1 MRLLFFVEPL
11 IEMGRP
17 YWKDYWANIYG
28 KIIRTLEKSTNTFEY
43 CMAFNEPISQKF
55 EHRDNVKEV
64 VFTQEELLAF
74 PGKNYLDL
82 SIDWYKGTFSQEQL
96 DYCTDLVKNKFG
108 DFSPDVV
115 FTLTPVPYIKQAFPA
130 ALILHME
137 VSLFSRPPYPL
148 SYQLDP
154 CGVYFHSFLIRN
166 KKQLQQYK
174 IDSRQRQQLETF
186 KKEVQRLFSETC
198 PFKETMLGEK
208 NKFDYLI
215 LVPLQ
220 LSGTYA
226 FDALCE
232 FRSQYDFLDHVLR
245 NVPQNIGV
253 VVTTHP
259 EYDILE
265 RDTIRY
271 LSSKYPH
278 FIYHEEFKEYTTI
291 SQYLIAYVDA
301 VVTVGSSVGLQ
312 TLIWDKKLIE
322 IGYSHLDCIAD
333 AHSLNDLQEVLAKS
347 NRDKS
352 PIAYWLITRYAIQEK
367 YIFDP
372 VWLTSFISK
381 MVKRYREEKLNFES
395 FEVINEEEKLFS
407 ELKESLDINIPY
419 FSSNLSLSELHR
431 IVEQYGLS
439 HSRQHAKLY
448 IDVGAGFSNQRVIVK
463 KIKGDETALE
473 YVLTDDNIKQL
484 MFVPLTTQHS
494 LNLNSILIVDEQNN
508 VYPVNDLSNTNALL
522 NIDKLLIFNT
532 ENPNIII
539 DVSQFVNKI
548 QKLIINLHYREIGI
562 SLLKQLPEYL
572 NDYRFAWIQFFKKI
586 NNKKLVVFGT
596 GSASYEVCK
605 EIPIKIDYFVDNN
618 SLKWGEEHLGLKI
631 HNPLKLQREK
641 KDCLA
646 IIIASQYYSEIAAQL
661 QEIGLKENI
670 HFWNGLKLYY
680 LIGKNVGSFMKWTI

>member
-1 MRLLFFVEPL
+1 MKILFFVEPL

-215 LVPLQ
+215 LLPLQ

-352 PIAYWLITRYAIQEK
+352 PIAYWLITRYVIQEK

-372 VWLTSFISK
+372 DWLTRFVSG
-381 MVKRYREEKLNFES
+381 MVKKYRKEQIDFDCYELIN
-395 FEVINEEEKLFS
+395 NEEDLFS
-407 ELKESLDINIPY
+407 NLTVSLDKNIPY
-419 FSSNLSLSELHR
+419 FSATLSSNEIRRLADQNSLIR
-431 IVEQYGLS
+431 
-439 HSRQHAKLY
+439 SRYQAKLY
-448 IDVGAGFSNQRVIVK
+448 IDVGKGFSNQNVIVK
-463 KIKGDETALE
+463 KVKGDETVLE
-473 YVLTDDNIKQL
+473 YGLPDGNIKQL
-484 MFVPLTTQHS
+484 MFVPLTTPHCV
-494 LNLNSILIVDEQNN
+494 NLISMFIVDEHENFH
-508 VYPVNDLSNTNALL
+508 PISDLSNTNAFL
-522 NIDKLLIFNT
+522 NIDKCFLFNSD
-532 ENPNIII
+532 NPNIII
-539 DVSQFVNKI
+539 DVPQNVNI
-548 QKLIINLHYREIGI
+548 RRVIINLHYREIGFN
-562 SLLKQLPEYL
+562 LFRQLSKYFY
-572 NDYRFAWIQFFKKI
+572 DYRMAWTQFYKKI
-586 NNKKLVVFGT
+586 NHKKLIVFGT
-596 GSASYEVCK
+596 GNASSEVCK
-605 EIPIKIDYFVDNN
+605 EIPLKIDYFVDNN
-618 SLKWGEEHLGLKI
+618 SLKWGREHLGKKI
-631 HNPLKLQREK
+631 HNPLRLLQEK

-646 IIIASQYYSEIAAQL
+646 IIIASQYYSEIAVQL
-661 QEIGLKENI
+661 LEMGFEENI
-670 HFWNGLKLYY
+670 HFWNGFK
-680 LIGKNVGSFMKWTI
+680 IGHFVE